1 MPEGRGKTPDDGAG
15 DLAPG
20 LMTEYL
26 TDAWGFFIRS
36 ARQYEKKAT
45 APAMTRIGPRPAK
58 TTERCSSLSSSR

>member
-1 MPEGRGKTPDDGAG
+1 MPDQSGKTPDGGAG

-36 ARQYEKKAT
+36 ARQYEKFRSPHQAVEVHDT
-45 APAMTRIGPRPAK
+45 AHARLLA
-58 TTERCSSLSSSR
+58 S